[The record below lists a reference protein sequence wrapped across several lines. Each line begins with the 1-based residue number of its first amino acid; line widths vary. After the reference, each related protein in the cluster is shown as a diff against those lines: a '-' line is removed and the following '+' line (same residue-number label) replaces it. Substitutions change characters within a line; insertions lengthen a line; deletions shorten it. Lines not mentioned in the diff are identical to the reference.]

1 MTEKEK
7 SPSEK
12 YCGRILISNE
22 NIKLTEEKERNKH
35 ENLRLKEE

>member
-1 MTEKEK
+1 MTEKKK
-7 SPSEK
+7 SSSKK

-22 NIKLTEEKERNKH
+22 NVKFTEEKERNKH

>member
-7 SPSEK
+7 SPSK
-12 YCGRILISNE
+12 KSCGRILISNE
-22 NIKLTEEKERNKH
+22 NIKLTEEKERNKQ